1 MSVTRSMALALI
13 SVLVA
18 SSTPAL
24 ETDQYS
30 AWGREISDA
39 TNALNAKVNLEIE
52 RVLEHVNANG
62 KGRQLGCHQMVK
74 RILPRF
80 RQFIFQDIELWT
92 TNTTLVDRIPRTP
105 EEELAFRQE
114 YLYRITGPLDL
125 GTKVPPSP
133 TIEINRIRIGTDKLS
148 HFFSEGWWYYKWY
161 RKARDRGLEPEES
174 EQYAL
179 RRGIFP
185 EKTILGLLASG
196 VFSLGDLEANFQGMR
211 FLVELCEEDDPR
223 LFKADGDWT
232 MRKPFD
238 IRDYVTPEWDESYHP
253 SVFSKRRWKKVRPV
267 LTEYCARYGLPEVV
281 ERRAHYAR
289 IDTVTPTERLI
300 DELVGEGRLTDPRQ
314 FSIEANCTDP

>member
-1 MSVTRSMALALI
+1 MACSIAFAVVSI
-13 SVLVA
+13 LV
-18 SSTPAL
+18 SSSATAL

-30 AWGREISDA
+30 AWGRELSDA

-52 RVLEHVNANG
+52 RVLEHANASEN
-62 KGRQLGCHQMVK
+62 GRQLGCHQMVK
-74 RILPRF
+74 QILPRF

-105 EEELAFRQE
+105 EEELAFRGE

-133 TIEINRIRIGTDKLS
+133 TIELNRIRIGTDKLS

-161 RKARDRGLEPEES
+161 RKARSRGLEPEES

-211 FLVELCEEDDPR
+211 FLVGLCKEDNPR
-223 LFKADGDWT
+223 LFKTDTGWV
-232 MRKPFD
+232 MRRPFD
-238 IRDYVTPEWDESYHP
+238 FRDYVTPEWDESYHP
-253 SVFSKRRWKKVRPV
+253 SVYSKRRWKKVLPV
-267 LTEYCARYGLPEVV
+267 LTEYCDRYEHPAVV

-289 IDTVTPTERLI
+289 IDRVTPTERLI
-300 DELVGEGRLTDPRQ
+300 DELVGEGRLSDPQQ
-314 FSIEANCTDP
+314 FSIEANCPEP

>member
-1 MSVTRSMALALI
+1 MRRSCPIALFLTAL
-13 SVLVA
+13 LVA
-18 SSTPAL
+18 SSTAAF

-30 AWGREISDA
+30 AWGRELSDA
-39 TNALNAKVNLEIE
+39 TDALNAKVNLEIE
-52 RVLEHVNANG
+52 RVLDHANANEH
-62 KGRQLGCHQMVK
+62 GRQLGCHQMVK

-105 EEELAFRQE
+105 EEELAFRKE

-133 TIEINRIRIGTDKLS
+133 TIEINGIRFGTDKLS

-161 RKARDRGLEPEES
+161 RKARDRGLAPDES
-174 EQYAL
+174 EQHAL

-211 FLVELCEEDDPR
+211 FLVGLCKEDSPR
-223 LFKADGDWT
+223 LFKTDRGWT
-232 MRKPFD
+232 MRRPFD
-238 IRDYVTPEWDESYHP
+238 FRNYVTPEWDESYHP

-267 LTEYCARYGLPEVV
+267 LTEYCARYEHPQVV
-281 ERRAHYAR
+281 KRRAHYAE
-289 IDTVTPTERLI
+289 IDRVTPTERLI
-300 DELVGEGRLTDPRQ
+300 DELVGGGRLSDPRR
-314 FSIEANCTDP
+314 FSIEANCPKP